1 MPEQIEV
8 LDEIKSL
15 LMPLSEDELRLLEE
29 SVRKEG
35 IRDPLVVWEK
45 DGRLVLVDGFHRYV
59 LAQKYGLEFKVVKR
73 QFANMDEVKCWV
85 YLNQLG
91 RRNLTDAQR
100 TYILGKLYQMMK
112 LDRGRPSEE
121 KRENFSRLPSS
132 DGHATAEAIASLAKV
147 SERTVR
153 LASDFAEAVDK
164 VRELNPK
171 AAERILLNEVK
182 DAKTLLPKIVDN
194 PDLPLILSKVE
205 KLSRLADALKE
216 VEIER
221 EREKAQNTP
230 PDFDLRCGDF
240 EEVLKDVKQV
250 DAIVTDPPWGGEYID
265 LWDRL
270 GRFAK
275 EKLKPHG
282 FLIAYSGQHKLD
294 EKIKALSNHL
304 DYYWLFC
311 KPFTVNK
318 QPKLIQAVNIMN
330 SWELVLIYQNGFKR
344 LDKAVKD
351 LVEDRGMEKD
361 FYEWQRETYP
371 TQKLIEIF
379 TEPGDLVCDPFFG
392 SGTTAV
398 ACKLMKRRFVGAES
412 DPKLVEIAK
421 ARLRE

>member
-1 MPEQIEV
+1 MAEEIEV
-8 LDEIKSL
+8 SEEIRSL
-15 LMPLSEDELRLLEE
+15 LFPLSGEEMKLLEE
-29 SVRKEG
+29 SVKREG
-35 IRDPLVVWEK
+35 IRDPLVVWER
-45 DGRLVLVDGFHRYV
+45 DGKLILVDGYHRYL
-59 LAQKYGLEFKVVKR
+59 LAKKYGLEFKVVKR
-73 QFANMDEVKCWV
+73 SFRDLNEVKRWV
-85 YLNQLG
+85 YENQLG

-100 TYILGKLYQMMK
+100 TYILGKLYQLTK
-112 LDRGRPSEE
+112 LEPHRPSNNGV
-121 KRENFSRLPSS
+121 KFTPFTGS
-132 DGHATAEAIASLAKV
+132 HATAKGIASLAKV
-147 SERTVR
+147 GEKTVR
-153 LASDFAEAVDK
+153 LAAEFAEAVDR

-171 AAERILLNEVK
+171 AAERILSDEVK

-240 EEVLKDVKQV
+240 EEALRDVKQV
-250 DAIVTDPPWGGEYID
+250 DAIVTDPPWGAEHID

-304 DYYWLFC
+304 DYYWVFC
-311 KPFTVNK
+311 KPLTVNK
-318 QPKLIQAVNIMN
+318 QTKLIQAVNIMN
-330 SWELVLIYQNGFKR
+330 SWQLILIYQNGFER
-344 LDKAVKD
+344 LTKSVKD
-351 LVEDRGMEKD
+351 LIEDRGMEKD
-361 FYEWQRETYP
+361 FYEWQSETYP

>member
-1 MPEQIEV
+1 MPEEIEV
-8 LDEIKSL
+8 SEEIRRL
-15 LMPLSEDELRLLEE
+15 LFPLSGEEMKLLEE
-29 SVRKEG
+29 SVKREG
-35 IRDPLVVWEK
+35 IRDPLVVWER
-45 DGRLVLVDGFHRYV
+45 DGKPILVDGYHRYL
-59 LAQKYGLEFKVVKR
+59 LAKKYGLEFKVVKR
-73 QFANMDEVKCWV
+73 SFRDLNEVKRWV
-85 YLNQLG
+85 YENQLG
-91 RRNLTDAQR
+91 RRNLTAAQR
-100 TYILGKLYQMMK
+100 TYILGKLYQLTK
-112 LDRGRPSEE
+112 LEPHRPPNNVVKFTTLS
-121 KRENFSRLPSS
+121 
-132 DGHATAEAIASLAKV
+132 GTAATAKGIASLAKV
-147 SERTVR
+147 GEKTVR
-153 LASDFAEAVDK
+153 LAAEFAEAVDR